1 MPSLYQASSTFSTF
15 EYDNAV
21 LRDVAVQW
29 FHAGRR
35 RASRPYQKL
44 ISDYSRLDDTE
55 QAHAAQW
62 IDELLTEDEVTA
74 LRKALRRL
82 KQHPAATL
90 SESGGDLKTVETHF
104 PISGPRSGYTT
115 LPVGGSAMR
124 FALIDLLPDLD
135 LEIPLMGYLHLS
147 RPSVPDRLEDSAA
160 YLHRALQ
167 MLDLDQHTSY
177 DAIREVASKIYSRS
191 GHYAIQDLQHT
202 LLDKVDLG

>member
-21 LRDVAVQW
+21 LREVAVQW

-35 RASRPYQKL
+35 RTARPYSNL
-44 ISDYSRLDDTE
+44 VSGYDRLDSTE

-62 IDELLTEDEVTA
+62 IDELLTEDEVNA
-74 LRKALRRL
+74 LRSALGAL
-82 KQHPAATL
+82 KRHPKATL
-90 SESGGDLKTVETHF
+90 PGGDDDLKTIEAQF
-104 PISGPRSGYTT
+104 SISGTRSGYTT
-115 LPVGGSAMR
+115 LPVGGTAMR

-135 LEIPLMGYLHLS
+135 LDIPLMGYLHLTS
-147 RPSVPDRLEDSAA
+147 PSVPNRLEDSAA

-177 DAIREVASKIYSRS
+177 DAIREAASKIYARS
-191 GHYAIQDLQHT
+191 GHYAAQDLQHT
-202 LLDKVDLG
+202 LLDKVDMR